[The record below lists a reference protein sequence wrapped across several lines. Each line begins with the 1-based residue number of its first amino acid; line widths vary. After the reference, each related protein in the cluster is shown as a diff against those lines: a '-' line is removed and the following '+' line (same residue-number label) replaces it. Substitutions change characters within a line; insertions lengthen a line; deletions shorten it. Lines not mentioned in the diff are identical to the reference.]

1 MKGLAAA
8 AAHKLAIPFTQ
19 LDIAD
24 TDIRALYG
32 RDLVLIRPDQHIA
45 WRGNAVPADADAL
58 LRRLT
63 GFG

>member
-1 MKGLAAA
+1 M
-8 AAHKLAIPFTQ
+8 PFTQ

-24 TDIRALYG
+24 DDIRALYG
-32 RDLVLIRPDQHIA
+32 RDLALIRPDQHIA
-45 WRGNAVPADADAL
+45 WRGNAVPADADGL